1 MTADTGLGRA
11 IRRYADT
18 IYGVPGYPVTDLIE
32 ETGAELVINEK
43 TALEYALGDSLSG
56 RRACVIVKHVGMNA
70 LLDPLVHATAQGLK
84 AGVVVVVGD
93 DPAAKGTQTVQD
105 SRLIGAVAG
114 IPVLGMDNSCPVSE
128 AFSASEQYSRVALIR
143 FCPEDLATEWDEG
156 EEMQGRKTGSL
167 ADPDLTMFG
176 RAVRAHTAVASMTDA
191 GYVAFPIPPIT
202 GDHPESRS
210 ERGYSRVICPECPF
224 KPVFAILEDQKMQV
238 IPDTGCSLISLFPPY
253 LAGVANYGMGSSVA
267 VAARSFGVALTGD
280 YALLHSGIQGL
291 IDLHA
296 KGRPLL
302 CIVLYNRCMG
312 ATGGQSIPDLL
323 EYIGFAKPVICAA
336 DDHETLKR
344 MIQPGTGLRVVVVKG
359 ECPEERC
366 I

>member
-1 MTADTGLGRA
+1 MTTGTGLGRA
-11 IRRYADT
+11 IMAYADT
-18 IYGVPGYPVTDLIE
+18 IYGVPGYPVTGLIE

-70 LLDPLVHATAQGLK
+70 LLDPLVHATAKGLK
-84 AGVVVVVGD
+84 AGVVIVVGD
-93 DPAAKGTQTVQD
+93 DPSAKGTQTVQD
-105 SRLIGAVAG
+105 SRLFGPMAM
-114 IPVLGMDNSCPVSE
+114 IPVLGMNRPSPVRD
-128 AFSASEQYSRVALIR
+128 AFSASEQYSRVSLIR
-143 FCPEDLATEWDEG
+143 VCPKDLKDECEG
-156 EEMQGRKTGSL
+156 GDGLAVRKTGSL

-176 RAVRAHTAVASMTDA
+176 RAKKAHAAVASMADA
-191 GYVAFPIPPIT
+191 GYVPLPIPPVT

-224 KPVFAILEDQKMQV
+224 KTVFDILEEQKMQV

-253 LAGVANYGMGSSVA
+253 SSGVANYGMGSSVA
-267 VAARSFGVALTGD
+267 VAGASYGVALTGD

-312 ATGGQSIPDLL
+312 ATGGQKIPDLID
-323 EYIGFAKPVICAA
+323 YIGFTNPVICAA
-336 DDHETLKR
+336 DDHETLEGMMREGK
-344 MIQPGTGLRVVVVKG
+344 GLRVVVVQG

>member
-1 MTADTGLGRA
+1 MTMGTGLGRA
-11 IRRYADT
+11 IRAYADT
-18 IYGVPGYPVTDLIE
+18 IYGVPGYPVTELIE

-84 AGVVVVVGD
+84 AGVVIVAGD

-105 SRLIGAVAG
+105 SRLFGPVAM
-114 IPVLGMDNSCPVSE
+114 IPVLGMDQPSPVAD
-128 AFSASEQYSRVALIR
+128 AFLASEEYSRVSLLR
-143 FCPEDLATEWDEG
+143 FCPEDLKDEWDGG
-156 EEMQGRKTGSL
+156 EETPVRKTGSL

-176 RAVRAHTAVASMTDA
+176 RAQKAHAAGASMADA
-191 GYVAFPIPPIT
+191 GYVPFPILPIT
-202 GDHPESRS
+202 GDHPKSRS

-224 KPVFAILEDQKMQV
+224 KPVFAILEKQKMQV

-253 LAGVANYGMGSSVA
+253 SSGAANYGMGSSVA
-267 VAARSFGVALTGD
+267 VAARSCGVALTGD

-302 CIVLYNRCMG
+302 CIVLYNRCMA
-312 ATGGQSIPDLL
+312 ATGGQKIPDLID
-323 EYIGFAKPVICAA
+323 YIGFTNPVICAA
-336 DDHETLKR
+336 DDHETLEG
-344 MIQPGTGLRVVVVKG
+344 MIQEGKGLRVVVVQG
-359 ECPEERC
+359 ECPEER
-366 I
+366 